1 MNAKILSAV
10 LIATAVS
17 LSGFIQA
24 ATAADVILNG
34 SIRSASGEKMGGVT
48 VSAKGVGQ
56 TITTSVHTDPDGNY
70 YFPPMP
76 VGKYHVWAQA
86 LTYDPAKT
94 ERDLAPTKR

>member
-24 ATAADVILNG
+24 ATAADGHSQWKHPIGVG
-34 SIRSASGEKMGGVT
+34 RKRAASPF
-48 VSAKGVGQ
+48 SAKGVGQ

-70 YFPPMP
+70 YSAHAG
-76 VGKYHVWAQA
+76 GKISRLGAGA
-86 LTYDPAKT
+86 
-94 ERDLAPTKR
+94 DL